1 LRDELA
7 ARLAAVRE
15 EVGAAARRAGRNAAT
30 VGIVAVT
37 KTLPPAAVRAALAAG
52 LQDIGENYVQEA
64 RAKRDAVGGGGTWHL
79 IGNLQRNKVRAA
91 VATFDHLATV
101 DSVAV
106 ARALAAEASRGG
118 RRLAVSIQV
127 NVTADRRKRG
137 LPPED
142 TAALAEAILG
152 LAELD
157 LRGLMTIGP
166 LGSPE
171 DSRPCFRGLR
181 ALRDDVGR
189 RLGVELP
196 HLCMGMSGDF
206 PVAVEEG
213 ATLLRLGRALFG
225 DRSPGSWR
233 PGPSAGGEGS

>member
-1 LRDELA
+1 LPDELA
-7 ARLAAVRE
+7 ARLAAVRA
-15 EVGAAARRAGRNAAT
+15 EVSAAARRAGRDAGT

-52 LQDIGENYVQEA
+52 LHDIGENYVQEA
-64 RAKRDAVGGGGTWHL
+64 RAKRDAVGGGTWHL
-79 IGNLQRNKVRAA
+79 IGGLQRNKVRAA
-91 VATFDHLATV
+91 VAAFDHVATV
-101 DSVAV
+101 DSVAL
-106 ARALAAEASRGG
+106 ARALAAEAGRGG
-118 RRLAVSIQV
+118 RRLPVSIQV

-137 LPPED
+137 LAPDE
-142 TAALAEAILG
+142 TAALAETILG

-157 LRGLMTIGP
+157 LRGLMTIGS
-166 LGSPE
+166 LGPSE

-181 ALRDDVGR
+181 ALRDDVAR

-196 HLCMGMSGDF
+196 HLCMGMSDDF